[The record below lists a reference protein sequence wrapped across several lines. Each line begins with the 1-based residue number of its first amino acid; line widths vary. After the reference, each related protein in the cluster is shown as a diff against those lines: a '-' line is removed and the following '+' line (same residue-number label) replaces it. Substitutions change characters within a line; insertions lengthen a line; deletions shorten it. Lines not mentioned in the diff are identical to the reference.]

1 VIIEVIATSVE
12 DAIAAERGGATRLEV
27 ISHFEQ
33 DGLTPSLALVD
44 AIARA
49 VRIPIRVMLRERDD
63 FVVQD
68 EAELNRLCHMAHDC
82 ADLNVDG
89 LVVGFL
95 RDGEIDLT
103 TMQRILACAPTLKAT
118 FHRAFEAVHD
128 PVAALAALR
137 QLPQVD
143 CVLTSGGDGDWPTR
157 AQRLARLQV
166 QSGAAI
172 QVLVGGGV
180 TGDVIDIVGE
190 TTSIRAFHL
199 GRVVREPQT
208 VSGRVTAE
216 RVAEMRSR
224 LDQLPLTSRR

>member
-1 VIIEVIATSVE
+1 VILEVIVTSVD
-12 DAIAAERGGATRLEV
+12 DAIAAEKGGATRLEV

-33 DGLTPSLALVD
+33 DGLTPSFALVE
-44 AIARA
+44 AVTRA
-49 VRIPIRVMLRERDD
+49 VRIPIRVMMRERDD

-68 EAELNRLCHMAHDC
+68 EAELDRLCESARAF

-95 RDGEIDLT
+95 RDGQIDLT
-103 TMQRILACAPTLKAT
+103 AMQRILACTPTLKAT

-128 PVAALAALR
+128 PVAALAVLR

-143 CVLTSGGDGDWPTR
+143 CVLTSGGDGDWPMR

-166 QSGAAI
+166 QCGAAI

-180 TGDVIDIVGE
+180 TRDVIDFVGE
-190 TTSIRAFHL
+190 TTPIRAFHL
-199 GRVVREPQT
+199 GRAVREPQT
-208 VSGRVTAE
+208 VTGRVIAK

-224 LDQLPLTSRR
+224 LDQLPLTSRK